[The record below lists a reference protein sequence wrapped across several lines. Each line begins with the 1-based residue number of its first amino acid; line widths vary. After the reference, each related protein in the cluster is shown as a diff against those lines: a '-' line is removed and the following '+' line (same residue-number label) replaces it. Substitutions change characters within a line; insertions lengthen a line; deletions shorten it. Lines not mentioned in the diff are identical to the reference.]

1 MLEVDPKIVIISG
14 VYPGIAMDELSQNM
28 STVIATIK
36 EKIIPSPPITC
47 RATIGKLVKEKM
59 LSSKYLIFFRK
70 VQPLFPCL
78 RLILSYSTTLR

>member
-1 MLEVDPKIVIISG
+1 MLEVDPKIVIMSG

-47 RATIGKLVKEKM
+47 RATIGK
-59 LSSKYLIFFRK
+59 
-70 VQPLFPCL
+70 
-78 RLILSYSTTLR
+78 